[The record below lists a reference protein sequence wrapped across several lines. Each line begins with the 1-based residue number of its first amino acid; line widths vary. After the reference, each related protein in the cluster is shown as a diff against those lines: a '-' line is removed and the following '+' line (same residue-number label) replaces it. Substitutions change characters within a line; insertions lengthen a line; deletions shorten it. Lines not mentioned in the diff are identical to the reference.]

1 MKKRLT
7 IWVAVAATT
16 GLLAWNQGAVAQNAP
31 SEQPTDPSMPSSQQQ
46 SMPSSET
53 PTSPEPSAT
62 DPSTPGAPDTAT
74 SPNPPDTS
82 ASAAGPSASATEG
95 STRLAA
101 AVPQGMSAAE
111 ACAGFKSSLDCATT
125 LHASQNLNIPFAD
138 LKSKVT
144 GGEKLHAAIHDLK
157 PEANAKSES
166 RRAEDQARSDMKGS
180 PQG

>member
-1 MKKRLT
+1 MKRLS
-7 IWVAVAATT
+7 VLVAAAAAV
-16 GLLAWNQGAVAQNAP
+16 GLLAWTQGATAQTSP
-31 SEQPTDPSMPSSQQQ
+31 SEQPTDPSTQPAQQ

-62 DPSTPGAPDTAT
+62 DPSTPSAPDTAT
-74 SPNPPDTS
+74 APNAPDAS
-82 ASAAGPSASATEG
+82 ASSAAPTPPAQEG

-111 ACAGFKSSLDCATT
+111 ACAGFRNTLDCATT

-144 GGEKLHAAIHDLK
+144 GGEKLPAAIHDLK
-157 PEANAKSES
+157 PEASAKSEA
-166 RRAEDQARSDMKGS
+166 RRAADQALSDMKGS

>member
-1 MKKRLT
+1 MKRFSVL
-7 IWVAVAATT
+7 VATAAAV
-16 GLLAWNQGAVAQNAP
+16 GLLAWTQGARAQTSP
-31 SEQPTDPSMPSSQQQ
+31 SEQPTDPSTQPAQQ

-62 DPSTPGAPDTAT
+62 DPSTPSAPDTAT
-74 SPNPPDTS
+74 APTD
-82 ASAAGPSASATEG
+82 ASASATAPTPPAEEG
-95 STRLAA
+95 NTRLAA

-111 ACAGFKSSLDCATT
+111 ACAGFKNSLDCATT

-157 PEANAKSES
+157 PAANAKSEA